1 LKNIKPIQGY
11 KAMALLGDAK
21 IFDADLVR
29 AARLAGLTAPRSEG
43 QFQTQ
48 LHDAVAFRADQ
59 GIACGRRRA

>member
-1 LKNIKPIQGY
+1 
-11 KAMALLGDAK
+11 MTLLEDAK
-21 IFDADLVR
+21 ILDADLIR

-48 LHDAVAFRADQ
+48 LHDAVASRADQ